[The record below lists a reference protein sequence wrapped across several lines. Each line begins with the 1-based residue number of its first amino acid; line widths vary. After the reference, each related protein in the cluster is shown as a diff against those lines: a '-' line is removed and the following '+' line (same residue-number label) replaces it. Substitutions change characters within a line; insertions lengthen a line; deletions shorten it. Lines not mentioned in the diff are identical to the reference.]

1 MMTSLQKPTCIVGTP
16 NQFTLNPMIDA
27 SYFLIDFL
35 RVSLGDYRRC
45 VGENKGITYAA
56 LPVFDFPTMLFIM
69 GKGIF

>member
-1 MMTSLQKPTCIVGTP
+1 
-16 NQFTLNPMIDA
+16 MIDA

-56 LPVFDFPTMLFIM
+56 LLVFDFPTMLFIM